1 MRKMF
6 TVGLAAVMA
15 MGLCACGSQKAA
27 ETTAAPAAAET
38 TAAPSQDEKKEE
50 AEERPQRPRHPLRQ
64 PAVRD
69 MWWPCATIPSETHGG
84 PRWNRSLWLRRRS

>member
-27 ETTAAPAAAET
+27 ETTACPCGGRDNSR
-38 TAAPSQDEKKEE
+38 PGPGRKE
-50 AEERPQRPRHPLRQ
+50 RRKG
-64 PAVRD
+64 RD
-69 MWWPCATIPSETHGG
+69 HRGTG
-84 PRWNRSLWLRRRS
+84 LL

>member
-50 AEERPQRPRHPLRQ
+50 AE
-64 PAVRD
+64 
-69 MWWPCATIPSETHGG
+69 
-84 PRWNRSLWLRRRS
+84 

>member
-1 MRKMF
+1 MSYEKKF

-38 TAAPSQDEKKEE
+38 T
-50 AEERPQRPRHPLRQ
+50 RPIL
-64 PAVRD
+64 
-69 MWWPCATIPSETHGG
+69 G
-84 PRWNRSLWLRRRS
+84 

>member
-27 ETTAAPAAAET
+27 ETTAAPEAGTET
-38 TAAPSQDEKKEE
+38 NA
-50 AEERPQRPRHPLRQ
+50 
-64 PAVRD
+64 
-69 MWWPCATIPSETHGG
+69 
-84 PRWNRSLWLRRRS
+84 

>member
-38 TAAPSQDEKKEE
+38 TAAPSQDEKKE
-50 AEERPQRPRHPLRQ
+50 RSGRGGWQRIMNTGYSIFYAPWTWR
-64 PAVRD
+64 VRR
-69 MWWPCATIPSETHGG
+69 GKV
-84 PRWNRSLWLRRRS
+84 

>member
-27 ETTAAPAAAET
+27 ETTAAPT
-38 TAAPSQDEKKEE
+38 SGGRDNS
-50 AEERPQRPRHPLRQ
+50 RP
-64 PAVRD
+64 
-69 MWWPCATIPSETHGG
+69 IPG
-84 PRWNRSLWLRRRS
+84 

>member
-38 TAAPSQDEKKEE
+38 TAAPSQDEKKRLL
-50 AEERPQRPRHPLRQ
+50 AERINYTGRQ
-64 PAVRD
+64 GIYHEP
-69 MWWPCATIPSETHGG
+69 G
-84 PRWNRSLWLRRRS
+84 SLPDRRRLRCGGVKGKGSSPKDPLGTVGI

>member
-38 TAAPSQDEKKEE
+38 TAAPAQEEKKEE
-50 AEERPQRPRHPLRQ
+50 KEETTEAQ
-64 PAVRD
+64 ASSETAGGKD

-84 PRWNRSLWLRRRS
+84 PRWSRNLWLRRRS

>member
-50 AEERPQRPRHPLRQ
+50 AEETTEAQ
-64 PAVRD
+64 AS
-69 MWWPCATIPSETHGG
+69 SETAGGEGCGG
-84 PRWNRSLWLRRRS
+84 PVQLFHRKLMEGPDGTGVCG

>member
-1 MRKMF
+1 MF

-50 AEERPQRPRHPLRQ
+50 AEETTEAQ
-64 PAVRD
+64 ASSETAGGEGYVVA
-69 MWWPCATIPSETHGG
+69 CATIPSETHGG

>member
-1 MRKMF
+1 
-6 TVGLAAVMA
+6 MA

-50 AEERPQRPRHPLRQ
+50 AEETTEAQ
-64 PAVRD
+64 AS
-69 MWWPCATIPSETHGG
+69 SETAGGEGYVGG
-84 PRWNRSLWLRRRS
+84 PAMQLFHRKLMEGPDGTGV

>member
-38 TAAPSQDEKKEE
+38 TAAPAQEEKKEE
-50 AEERPQRPRHPLRQ
+50 KEETTE
-64 PAVRD
+64 AK
-69 MWWPCATIPSETHGG
+69 ASSETDGG
-84 PRWNRSLWLRRRS
+84 EGYVGALCNYSI